1 MGWTYRDGNSFYKI
15 PGIDGRNFKKKFIRG
30 KTLSN
35 AEVNSMVNSFASHL
49 VIGDSYQRIT
59 GNVTIVKKLTKL
71 QAEKLL
77 GAEANLSSNWD
88 AFISPR
94 YEETQLTFLF
104 GLKFNVDTMDDRTTT
119 KATNFYTVG
128 VYYWKDHLN
137 DELTCVFSVSEQ
149 EDMGSFDSVGQPLKH
164 EKLIRNYIYEPQ
176 PQRYPI
182 QVSKVVKN
190 WLTKWVES
198 HASAYNLP
206 SNRPFYF
213 LNYDGGM
220 LSFNGI
226 KHGVGDNDFISL
238 LGYPKSNTGLGG
250 RPNNKTNPLRY
261 L

>member
-1 MGWTYRDGNSFYKI
+1 MGWNYRDGNAFYNI
-15 PGIDGRNFKKKFIRG
+15 PNEDGKNFKKFIKG

-35 AEVNSMVNSFASHL
+35 AQVNSMVNSFASHL
-49 VIGDSYQRIT
+49 IIFDDPKDG
-59 GNVTIVKKLTKL
+59 GNVTIVNKLTKP
-71 QAEKLL
+71 QAEQLL
-77 GAEANLSSNWD
+77 GEPNLSSNWD
-88 AFISPR
+88 AFISSR

-104 GLKFNVDTMDDRTTT
+104 GLKFNVDLMNDKTTT
-119 KATNFYTVG
+119 RATDFYTIG
-128 VYYWKDHLN
+128 VYYFQDHLN

-149 EDMGSFDSVGQPLKH
+149 ADMGSFDSAGQPIKY

-182 QVSKVVKN
+182 EVSKVVKN
-190 WLTKWVES
+190 WLTKWVEG

-206 SNRPFYF
+206 SSRPFYF
-213 LNYDGGM
+213 LNYNDGM
-220 LSFNGI
+220 LSFNGT

-238 LGYPKSNTGLGG
+238 LGYPNSTTGFGG